1 MVRAN
6 YYGEDYD
13 ERGTIGAAAS
23 SSTEIDATQMSVTLL
38 FPENQTGQ

>member
-13 ERGTIGAAAS
+13 ERGTSGAAAS

>member
-6 YYGEDYD
+6 YYGEHYD